1 MENLLK
7 TSPLKGCQ
15 QIVYIQVHPRSEN
28 CVSLIQGFLLYVV
41 NLWKLC
47 QIWSNSQWKITYL
60 SFEEDPEPFGQVR
73 DHNIKSMCK
82 DMDVKVVT
90 EKSHTLYDL
99 DSIID
104 KNLGKSPSTYKQFI
118 NTISKMKP
126 PTTPVPHVNV
136 KVKNCGV
143 SLHQSRMIMTNF
155 GEYWV

>member
-1 MENLLK
+1 MPTNCLHPSASKVRELRKLNSRLFVVRGQPLEALPNLIK
-7 TSPLKGCQ
+7 
-15 QIVYIQVHPRSEN
+15 
-28 CVSLIQGFLLYVV
+28 
-41 NLWKLC
+41 
-47 QIWSNSQWKITYL
+47 QWKITYL

-155 GEYWV
+155 GEY

>member
-1 MENLLK
+1 MRKLNSRLFVVRGQPLEALPNLIK
-7 TSPLKGCQ
+7 
-15 QIVYIQVHPRSEN
+15 
-28 CVSLIQGFLLYVV
+28 
-41 NLWKLC
+41 
-47 QIWSNSQWKITYL
+47 QWKITYL

-155 GEYWV
+155 GEY